1 METIK
6 KELTEE
12 QRRQN
17 RMALGE
23 RLLASKRLMQQEMRY
38 SHKNDPYIKSIINN
52 LRQQDGRYS

>member
-1 METIK
+1 MQTIK

-23 RLLASKRLMQQEMRY
+23 RMLASKRQMQQEMRASY
-38 SHKNDPYIKSIINN
+38 KNDPYIKSIIEK
-52 LRQQDGRYS
+52 LKQKDARH

>member
-1 METIK
+1 MQTIK

-23 RLLASKRLMQQEMRY
+23 RMLASKRQMQKEMRASY
-38 SHKNDPYIKSIINN
+38 KHDPYIRSIIEN
-52 LRQQDGRYS
+52 LKQKNASLS